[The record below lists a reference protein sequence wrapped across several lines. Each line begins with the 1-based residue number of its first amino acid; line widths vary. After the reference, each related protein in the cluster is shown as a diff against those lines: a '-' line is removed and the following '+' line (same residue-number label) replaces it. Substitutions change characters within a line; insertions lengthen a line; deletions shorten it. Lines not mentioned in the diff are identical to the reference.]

1 MARLRLLLRSARLL
15 GLVALGLGLAAWV
28 SLRERLPGADV
39 TPLRQRLTRWW
50 LARLCAAP
58 ALRGQGQRRSA
69 PATHAVGS
77 QPCVLDR
84 YPLLGALAPLT
95 FLSKAE
101 VRAWPLAG
109 WLAEKA
115 GTLFIRRG
123 SGDSR
128 LINQRLAEQL
138 HRGRNLLI
146 FPEGTTTNGESL
158 RTFHGRLMAS
168 ALEAGVA
175 VQPVAISYRR
185 DGVPDAQAPFI
196 GDDDLLSHLGRLLRG
211 ERGSVHIQLL
221 EPIPSQGL
229 DRAELARQA
238 QQAVRLALFGT
249 AAPTQTR
256 RAA

>member
-1 MARLRLLLRSARLL
+1 M
-15 GLVALGLGLAAWV
+15 
-28 SLRERLPGADV
+28 
-39 TPLRQRLTRWW
+39 
-50 LARLCAAP
+50 
-58 ALRGQGQRRSA
+58 
-69 PATHAVGS
+69 GS
-77 QPCVLDR
+77 QPCVLTDI
-84 YPLLGALAPLT
+84 PLLGALAPLT

-123 SGDSR
+123 SSDSR

-158 RTFHGRLMAS
+158 RTFHCRLMAS

-185 DGVPDAQAPFI
+185 DGVPDALAPFI

-256 RAA
+256 RAALSRLGGTASTSHGRSPRAASATLPISAAEAGQSPGCRAPSTAAPGGVPRS